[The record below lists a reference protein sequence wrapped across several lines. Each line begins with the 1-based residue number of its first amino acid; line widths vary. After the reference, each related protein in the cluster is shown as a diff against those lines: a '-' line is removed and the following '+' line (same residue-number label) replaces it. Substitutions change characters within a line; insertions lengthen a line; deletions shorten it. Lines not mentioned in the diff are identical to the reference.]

1 MDSQNKRKVISI
13 SFPAWLAVLIKK
25 EAEKHGQSLSA
36 YIRDMF
42 LERIFN
48 EL

>member
-1 MDSQNKRKVISI
+1 MDNQNKRKVISI
-13 SFPAWLAVLIKK
+13 SFPAWLAVLIKE
-25 EAEKHGQSLSA
+25 EAEKQGQSLSE

-42 LERIFN
+42 LEKIYN